1 MVSGDGN
8 ENGKKKKT
16 RIGPNW
22 QKSNFARA
30 AHLFCTFLC
39 HRFVRLQRGTSGN
52 FLVTR
57 FMEEMS
63 LSLIFTLVTAAIVI
77 FSPLLQNFMLFL
89 QQKKVSFVFSL
100 SLQLFSLFSF
110 AGCRSTFSFFLSFSF
125 SVFQICGHDN

>member
-1 MVSGDGN
+1 MLRGDGN

-52 FLVTR
+52 FLLTR

-63 LSLIFTLVTAAIVI
+63 LSLIFTPVTAAIVI
-77 FSPLLQNFMLFL
+77 FSPPLQNFILFL
-89 QQKKVSFVFSL
+89 QQKKVFFVF
-100 SLQLFSLFSF
+100 FSL
-110 AGCRSTFSFFLSFSF
+110 ALALFLVQLRWVSLYFLFF
-125 SVFQICGHDN
+125 SVFLFLCIPNLWT